1 MKRLITEFIHDQ
13 YKNNKLKGYING
25 STVSVDLTGFTVMTE
40 KLMKQVVGGA
50 EILSDIIN
58 SVFNRAVSTV
68 YLNGGY
74 VTSINGFGK
83 YRCYL

>member
-1 MKRLITEFIHDQ
+1 
-13 YKNNKLKGYING
+13 
-25 STVSVDLTGFTVMTE
+25 MTE